1 MDGYIALEDI
11 FVIGIR
17 GMTGCSASA
26 LGLIST
32 FPSQVARLEKQH
44 VIYGGGNLFCTMPIL
59 YELHDPCAA
68 RFEKLL
74 QHCGLYLN
82 ENLSQ
87 EQELWLEL
95 NRHNMPEHRHNACIN
110 ARQDMGNVKESK
122 QQSES

>member
-44 VIYGGGNLFCTMPIL
+44 VIYGGGTYFALCPSYMSFMI
-59 YELHDPCAA
+59 HA
-68 RFEKLL
+68 RHVLRSSF
-74 QHCGLYLN
+74 
-82 ENLSQ
+82 STV
-87 EQELWLEL
+87 
-95 NRHNMPEHRHNACIN
+95 A
-110 ARQDMGNVKESK
+110 ST
-122 QQSES
+122 

>member
-44 VIYGGGNLFCTMPIL
+44 VIYGGGGGGGGKLILHYAHPI
-59 YELHDPCAA
+59 
-68 RFEKLL
+68 
-74 QHCGLYLN
+74 
-82 ENLSQ
+82 
-87 EQELWLEL
+87 
-95 NRHNMPEHRHNACIN
+95 
-110 ARQDMGNVKESK
+110 
-122 QQSES
+122 